1 MSQEKMHKNPADEKI
16 IPYDIIY
23 PVEIEHTKKF
33 CDVELFFRTLKQ
45 DDEPMLEEF
54 LYQLTEESAYQRFF
68 QIMKT
73 FPEDFIHEMVSLDY
87 HEKMG
92 IVGIHGRPGN
102 ERIVADAHWMLN
114 VNDNIAEVAFVVAD
128 EFQRYGIGTHLLK
141 VLLKLAKKR
150 GIRGFE
156 ASVIVGNNAMMTI
169 FKNSGCKLHTKF
181 DSGMYSLNYYF
192 DEKN

>member
-1 MSQEKMHKNPADEKI
+1 MGQEKKHTNPHEIQI
-16 IPYDIIY
+16 IPSDIIY

-33 CDVELFFRTLKQ
+33 CDIELFFRAIKPG
-45 DDEPMLEEF
+45 DEQMLQEF
-54 LYQLTEESAYQRFF
+54 LYRLTEESAYQRFF

-73 FPEDFIHEMVSLDY
+73 FPEKFIHDMVSPDY

-92 IVGIHGRPGN
+92 IVGIHGCPGN

-128 EFQRYGIGTHLLK
+128 EFQRRGIGTHLLK

-150 GIRGFE
+150 GFRGFE
-156 ASVIVGNNAMMTI
+156 ASVIIGNNAMMSI
-169 FKNSGCKLHTKF
+169 FKNSGCILHTKF

-192 DEKN
+192 DEKI